1 MVPLTC
7 YFLYSLF
14 HFLLSHDPLT
24 HIGTPHLSVVINKH
38 SLIIMIQSVLIQS
51 FIVFFLGS
59 HGFSWSL
66 WPPWKERR

>member
-7 YFLYSLF
+7 YFLYPLF
-14 HFLLSHDPLT
+14 HFLLSHEPLT
-24 HIGTPHLSVVINKH
+24 HICMPHLSLVILNTPH
-38 SLIIMIQSVLIQS
+38 MIQPVLIQS